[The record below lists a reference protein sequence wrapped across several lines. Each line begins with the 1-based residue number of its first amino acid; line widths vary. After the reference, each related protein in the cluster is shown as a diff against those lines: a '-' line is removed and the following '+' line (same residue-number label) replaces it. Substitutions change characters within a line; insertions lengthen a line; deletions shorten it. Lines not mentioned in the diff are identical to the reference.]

1 MTLQHER
8 FAWSQ
13 LEGEKSSDVW
23 LLHDQT
29 SSAPTLLARGV
40 RLRVSVFV
48 DRFEVFDPEHLL
60 TRGWWSLG
68 RRFKTQPW
76 VLFDAALGL
85 PGIREVAERTP
96 VLFHLAFEAT
106 HADDSI
112 PYPPGVTKD
121 TLLAELVLPEAVH
134 EVSMSGGGPERPQ
147 GPPRASTDLG
157 RVPESAAG
165 PSAAYRAAF
174 EAVTEHIAR
183 GDAYQVVLSHS
194 VRDQGS
200 MCPRALFREL
210 TSRSQVPYAFM
221 WPLSDGRTL
230 VGASPEC
237 FAKSDG
243 EELHL
248 HPLAGTVRRS
258 GVEEVDAA
266 TLAVFEED
274 AKELGEHLMLLD
286 LCRDDIA
293 NTCVGGSVEVR
304 SEFEVEAYGNVFH
317 LASHVAGR
325 LDRSRGPF
333 ETLRRVFPAGTMTGT
348 PRLRAMEIISALEPE
363 ARGAYAGVVGY
374 AYSDGRFDSAICIRM
389 VEVLPQGYRIRAAG
403 GVLWDS
409 SLVKEW
415 EEVQTKL
422 SGSQQAVERCS

>member
-1 MTLQHER
+1 MTIHDDGSV
-8 FAWSQ
+8 WDQ
-13 LEGEKSSDVW
+13 LEGEQSSDVW
-23 LLHDQT
+23 VLHDQT
-29 SSAPTLLARGV
+29 SSAPTLIARGV

-48 DRFEVFDPEHLL
+48 DRFEVFDPDHLL

-85 PGIREVAERTP
+85 PGIREVAEQTP

-121 TLLAELVLPEAVH
+121 TLLAELVLPEAVD
-134 EVSMSGGGPERPQ
+134 EVSVRPQ
-147 GPPRASTDLG
+147 APPRASTDPG
-157 RVPESAAG
+157 AVPATG
-165 PSAAYRAAF
+165 GDPSAAYRAGF

-194 VRDQGS
+194 VRDEGS
-200 MCPRALFREL
+200 MCPRALFKEL

-243 EELHL
+243 VELHL

-258 GVEEVDAA
+258 GVEEVDSAM
-266 TLAVFEED
+266 LALFEKD

-363 ARGAYAGVVGY
+363 ARGAYAGAVGY

-389 VEVLPQGYRIRAAG
+389 VEVLPQGHRIRAAG

-409 SLVKEW
+409 SLAKEW

-422 SGSQQAVERCS
+422 SGSRQAVERCS

>member
-1 MTLQHER
+1 MTRPGER
-8 FAWSQ
+8 VAWSQ
-13 LEGEKSSDVW
+13 LEGEQLRDTW

-29 SSAPTLLARGV
+29 SSTPTLLARGV

-48 DRFEVFDPEHLL
+48 GGFEVFDPEHLL
-60 TRGWWSLG
+60 TRDWWSLG
-68 RRFKTQPW
+68 ERFRTQPW
-76 VLFDAALGL
+76 MLFDAVLEV
-85 PGIREVAERTP
+85 PGIREVATQTP

-112 PYPPGVTKD
+112 PYPPGVTED

-134 EVSMSGGGPERPQ
+134 EVSMDGGSRERPQ
-147 GPPRASTDLG
+147 APPRTPVGL
-157 RVPESAAG
+157 VTLPETGAEPAD
-165 PSAAYRAAF
+165 AYRAAF
-174 EAVTEHIAR
+174 EAVTDHIAQ

-194 VRDQGS
+194 VRHQGS
-200 MCPRALFREL
+200 IGPRALFDEL

-243 EELHL
+243 VELHL

-258 GVEEVDAA
+258 GVEELDSA
-266 TLAVFEED
+266 TLALFKED
-274 AKELGEHLMLLD
+274 VKELGEHLMLLD

-293 NTCVGGSVEVR
+293 NTCVDGSVEVR

-333 ETLRRVFPAGTMTGT
+333 ETLRRVFPAGTMTGA

-363 ARGAYAGVVGY
+363 ARGAYAGVVGC

-422 SGSQQAVERCS
+422 SGPRQAVRTCS